1 MYFQG
6 EKSSK
11 KMKSS
16 DTCVEK
22 PAKSPPKLK
31 DPEPR
36 HSPQGSRDPLA
47 DLPRGSRDPLAD
59 LPRGSRDP
67 LTDLP
72 RGSRDPLTDL
82 PRGSRDPLADL
93 PRGSRDPPAD
103 LLLSNTP
110 PRTSSSPRLST
121 SEGVTSMLLPQSP
134 TGSSLRQ
141 PPIKRLRLRGDWSD
155 TGPHARPESERQNN
169 GRRHS
174 SKESMM

>member
-1 MYFQG
+1 MHFQG

-22 PAKSPPKLK
+22 PAKSAPKLK
-31 DPEPR
+31 DPEPS

-67 LTDLP
+67 P
-72 RGSRDPLTDL
+72 
-82 PRGSRDPLADL
+82 ADL
-93 PRGSRDPPAD
+93 P
-103 LLLSNTP
+103 LSNTP

-169 GRRHS
+169 GKRVHDVKS
-174 SKESMM
+174 

>member
-31 DPEPR
+31 DPGPR
-36 HSPQGSRDPLA
+36 HTPQGSRDPLA
-47 DLPRGSRDPLAD
+47 DLPRGSRDSPA
-59 LPRGSRDP
+59 
-67 LTDLP
+67 
-72 RGSRDPLTDL
+72 
-82 PRGSRDPLADL
+82 AL

-110 PRTSSSPRLST
+110 PRTSSSLRLST

-169 GRRHS
+169 GKRHS

>member
-36 HSPQGSRDPLA
+36 QSPQGSRDPLA

-67 LTDLP
+67 P
-72 RGSRDPLTDL
+72 
-82 PRGSRDPLADL
+82 ADL
-93 PRGSRDPPAD
+93 P
-103 LLLSNTP
+103 LSNTP

-169 GRRHS
+169 GKRHS

>member
-36 HSPQGSRDPLA
+36 HSPQ
-47 DLPRGSRDPLAD
+47 
-59 LPRGSRDP
+59 
-67 LTDLP
+67 
-72 RGSRDPLTDL
+72 
-82 PRGSRDPLADL
+82 GSRDPLADL

-169 GRRHS
+169 GKRVHDVKS
-174 SKESMM
+174 